1 MTTAHTAPKS
11 LRPDASG
18 FVRLDRGTCF
28 ERILST
34 LHEET
39 PTKAS
44 VLHARLPFSEQAI
57 RDSLTTLTAHGFVER
72 VRPGFYIRRW
82 APIPGVA

>member
-1 MTTAHTAPKS
+1 MTTAHTLPKS

-57 RDSLTTLTAHGFVER
+57 RDSLITLTAHGFVER

>member
-57 RDSLTTLTAHGFVER
+57 RDSLITLTAHGFVER

>member
-1 MTTAHTAPKS
+1 MTTAHTLPKS

-57 RDSLTTLTAHGFVER
+57 RDSLITLTAHGFVER
-72 VRPGFYIRRW
+72 VSPGYYVRRW